1 MYHANLNVNLIVEN
15 VTQIKI
21 WIIIVNVS
29 ASIKVKK
36 KTVYAKDH
44 AWNPGTS
51 SCKKGKYVGTI
62 SDD

>member
-36 KTVYAKDH
+36 KTVYAKKIML
-44 AWNPGTS
+44 GILVQVIV
-51 SCKKGKYVGTI
+51 KKANM
-62 SDD
+62 

>member
-36 KTVYAKDH
+36 KTVYAKKIML
-44 AWNPGTS
+44 GILVQVVV
-51 SCKKGKYVGTI
+51 KKANM
-62 SDD
+62 

>member
-36 KTVYAKDH
+36 KTVYAKKIMLGILVQV
-44 AWNPGTS
+44 AV
-51 SCKKGKYVGTI
+51 KKANM
-62 SDD
+62 

>member
-36 KTVYAKDH
+36 KTVYAKKIML
-44 AWNPGTS
+44 GLLVQVVV
-51 SCKKGKYVGTI
+51 KKANM
-62 SDD
+62 